1 MTHERINKIKDIF
14 DEHSPIVK
22 AAILRKHKICSRDI
36 TELLE
41 KGYIVKIKTGYYAWN
56 SVFHDLH
63 DLEII
68 QALIPVGVI
77 SMFSAAVIHEL
88 TTVNP
93 IEINVS
99 IGAKMIK
106 PKLPEY
112 PPVELFYTSN
122 ENLHLGIEEH
132 AMEHM
137 KIRVYNPER
146 TVCDFFK
153 FSSKVGNDVALEVMK
168 NYMLRKNKN
177 LQLLFEY
184 ATKLRVKKYIKPY
197 VEVLL

>member
-1 MTHERINKIKDIF
+1 MTNERINKIKTIF
-14 DEHSPIVK
+14 NEHSPIVK
-22 AAILRKHKICSRDI
+22 AATLREHKICSRDI
-36 TELLE
+36 TELLD
-41 KGYIVKIKTGYYAWN
+41 KGYVVKIKTGYYAWN
-56 SVFHDLH
+56 SGFNDLH

-68 QALIPVGVI
+68 QGLIPMGVI

-93 IEINVS
+93 AEINVT

-106 PKLPEY
+106 PKLPDY
-112 PPVELFYTSN
+112 PPAILFYSSN
-122 ENLHLGIEEH
+122 ENLDLGIEEH
-132 AMEHM
+132 TMEHV

-153 FSSKVGNDVALEVMK
+153 YSSKVGNDVALEVMK

-184 ATKLRVKKYIKPY
+184 AKKLRVNKYIKAY